1 MKVLRWF
8 RKLVV
13 ENAGWKVISLLIAT
27 ILWALVASE
36 PELAAFATA
45 PVEYKNLPDD
55 LEISSEPMTAV
66 SLELRG
72 PSGELRGV
80 NDGALRPA
88 VILDMSGVR
97 PGERTFA
104 IDSSSVKLA
113 RGVRLVRAI
122 PSEVRLQFDRRAV
135 KIVPVRPRFIGE
147 GTSGYEIVHWSV
159 IPPQLTIE
167 GPADHVARIRQVQT
181 DPVDVSGVVGTSEFR
196 VNAYVG
202 EPYVRFQS
210 SPQVAVSV
218 TMKKKEE

>member
-8 RKLVV
+8 RNLVV
-13 ENAGWKVISLLIAT
+13 EHAGWKVLSLLIAA
-27 ILWALVASE
+27 ILWAMVASE
-36 PELAAFATA
+36 PELAAFANA

-55 LEISSEPMTAV
+55 LEISSEPVTSV

-72 PSGELRGV
+72 PSGELRGL

-104 IDSSSVKLA
+104 IDSSAVKLA

-122 PSEVRLQFDRRAV
+122 PSEVRLQFERRSV
-135 KIVPVRPRFIGE
+135 KSVPVRPRFTGE
-147 GTSGYEIVHWSV
+147 GANGYEIANWSV
-159 IPPQLTIE
+159 NPPELLIQ
-167 GPADHVARIRQVQT
+167 GPADHVARIRQVLT

-196 VNAYVG
+196 VNAYAG
-202 EPYVRFQS
+202 DPYVRFQS

-218 TMKKKEE
+218 TMRKK